1 MAKYVENRASINV
14 KNILGLIK
22 YCSEI
27 ILPLNLFIFDYQ
39 LRLHEKNHQYNLSEY
54 FYNL

>member
-39 LRLHEKNHQYNLSEY
+39 LRLHEKNHQYNLSE
-54 FYNL
+54 